1 MSLFVNIGI
10 SRFQYC
16 YIANRHLNGNILK
29 SYIGIF
35 MEIPPKGF
43 DFWQYLERLFVI
55 LFSANLIDNH
65 SVNAS
70 SKFYICYFH
79 RPISSCLHVFLH

>member
-10 SRFQYC
+10 TRFQYC

-29 SYIGIF
+29 SYISIF
-35 MEIPPKGF
+35 LAISPKGF

-55 LFSANLIDNH
+55 LFSGNLIDHH

-70 SKFYICYFH
+70 N
-79 RPISSCLHVFLH
+79 